1 MELYLWSEQ
10 RKRSIL
16 DIAETRIREEE
27 QENKMS
33 VSNIQ
38 KQTEQIRQEIA
49 KAVVGKEEIIEKV
62 LTAVLAGGHILLED
76 IPGVGKTTL
85 ALAFSKTLGLD
96 FQRVQ
101 FTPDVVPSDI
111 TGFSMYEKESGTFQ
125 YHPGAAMCN
134 FFLADEINR
143 TSSKTQAALLEAMEE
158 KQVTVDGVTRKLEEP
173 FIVLATQNP
182 VGTAGTQKLPN
193 AQLDRFL
200 MKLKMGYPD
209 RAGQIEMMKD
219 RHHANPLDDVQPAVD
234 IPELLGLIG
243 EVQNIYVDDLIY
255 NYISELVEA
264 TRIQENIQ
272 LGLSPR
278 AALAVCRSAKAC
290 AFIKGRDYV
299 IPADVLEIFAPVCVH
314 RLLLSAKARLHEQSA
329 EFVLK
334 ELTEQIPGPEIKE
347 SVIR

>member
-1 MELYLWSEQ
+1 MHDKIVPIQ
-10 RKRSIL
+10 
-16 DIAETRIREEE
+16 EEV
-27 QENKMS
+27 K
-33 VSNIQ
+33 
-38 KQTEQIRQEIA
+38 
-49 KAVVGKEEIIEKV
+49 KAIVGKDDVIEKV
-62 LTAVLAGGHILLED
+62 LIAVLAQGHVLLED
-76 IPGVGKTTL
+76 VPGTGKTTL
-85 ALAFSKTLGLD
+85 ATAFAKALGLD
-96 FQRVQ
+96 NKRIQ
-101 FTPDVVPSDI
+101 FTPDTMPSDI
-111 TGFSMYEKESGTFQ
+111 VGFSAYDMQTGELQ
-125 YHPGAAMCN
+125 YKPGAIMTN
-134 FFLADEINR
+134 LLLADEINR

-158 KQVTVDGVTRKLEEP
+158 KQVTVDGENIRLTPME
-173 FIVLATQNP
+173 FNP

-243 EVQNIYVDDLIY
+243 EVQNVYVDDLIY

-264 TRIQENIQ
+264 TRTQENIQ

>member
-1 MELYLWSEQ
+1 MVMRKTEL
-10 RKRSIL
+10 IL
-16 DIAETRIREEE
+16 
-27 QENKMS
+27 QE
-33 VSNIQ
+33 VQ
-38 KQTEQIRQEIA
+38 
-49 KAVVGKEEIIEKV
+49 KAVVGKDEQAKKI
-62 LTAVLAGGHILLED
+62 LMTMLAKGHVLLED
-76 IPGVGKTTL
+76 IPGVGKTTM
-85 ALAFSKTLGLD
+85 AAAFAKAMQLETK
-96 FQRVQ
+96 RIQ
-101 FTPDVVPSDI
+101 FTVDVLPSDVV
-111 TGFSMYEKESGTFQ
+111 GFSMIDAKSGELQF
-125 YHPGAAMCN
+125 HKGAVFCN
-134 FFLADEINR
+134 IFLADEINR

-243 EVQNIYVDDLIY
+243 EVQNVYVDDLIY

-264 TRIQENIQ
+264 TRTQENIQ

>member
-1 MELYLWSEQ
+1 M
-10 RKRSIL
+10 
-16 DIAETRIREEE
+16 
-27 QENKMS
+27 
-33 VSNIQ
+33 
-38 KQTEQIRQEIA
+38 
-49 KAVVGKEEIIEKV
+49 
-62 LTAVLAGGHILLED
+62 
-76 IPGVGKTTL
+76 
-85 ALAFSKTLGLD
+85 
-96 FQRVQ
+96 
-101 FTPDVVPSDI
+101 PSDI
-111 TGFSMYEKESGTFQ
+111 VGFSAYDMQTGELQ
-125 YHPGAAMCN
+125 YKPGAIMTN
-134 FFLADEINR
+134 LLLADEINR

-264 TRIQENIQ
+264 TRAQENIQ